1 MEIGLAMAGLVPD
14 PRLWCN
20 GSMSEE
26 AIDAAND
33 PYEFEMQL
41 RWSDQ
46 DALGHVNNA
55 RVLTLMEEARI
66 RWSRSASAG
75 PGFEHGLV
83 VASLSVDYLRQVEY
97 TPTLLMRIGVVR
109 IGTKSFT
116 VRHVGL
122 VDGQAVFDGTTVM
135 VPLGPDGVSPRALDA
150 PERRWLE
157 GSMMDPA
164 TGRGGSD

>member
-1 MEIGLAMAGLVPD
+1 
-14 PRLWCN
+14 
-20 GSMSEE
+20 MSEE
-26 AIDAAND
+26 PVPGTHG

-55 RVLTLMEEARI
+55 RVVTLMEEARI
-66 RWSRSASAG
+66 RWSRFAAGDGSARFGS
-75 PGFEHGLV
+75 GLV

-97 TPTLLMRIGVVR
+97 TPTLLIRVEVVR

-122 VDGQAVFDGTTVM
+122 VDGQVVFDGTTVM
-135 VPLGPDGVSPRALDA
+135 VPLAADGTSSRAINDA
-150 PERRWLE
+150 ERAWLE
-157 GSMMDPA
+157 ESLAQGPA
-164 TGRGGSD
+164 GH

>member
-1 MEIGLAMAGLVPD
+1 
-14 PRLWCN
+14 
-20 GSMSEE
+20 MSAETIPG
-26 AIDAAND
+26 AKN

-75 PGFEHGLV
+75 AGFEHGLV
-83 VASLSVDYLRQVEY
+83 VASLSVDYLRQLEY
-97 TPTLLMRIGVVR
+97 IPTLLMRIGVVR

-122 VDGQAVFDGTTVM
+122 VDGHAVFDGTTVM
-135 VPLGPDGVSPRALDA
+135 VPLGPDGKSPRALDDA
-150 PERRWLE
+150 ERTWLKE
-157 GSMMDPA
+157 ARLEVRD
-164 TGRGGSD
+164 